1 MLLFLV
7 KRMYKKDE
15 ELWVTNISI
24 ARDVSIADL
33 RITIRKGQSKNLL
46 AKDRKGRLRFN
57 FTKVQ
62 LEKSIKSGSIFEK
75 NNILKIREVPPVIFN
90 NRVDVANLTNRASTR
105 LKRKPNEIEIPDF
118 PDLDF
123 DEISPEQYA
132 EENADMD
139 FEDRAP
145 ALAVDPKFKNFGD
158 DDE

>member
-1 MLLFLV
+1 
-7 KRMYKKDE
+7 MYKKDE
-15 ELWVTNISI
+15 ELWVTNISRQKD
-24 ARDVSIADL
+24 ASIGDL

-46 AKDRKGRLRFN
+46 AKDKKGRLRFN
-57 FTKVQ
+57 FTREQ
-62 LEKSIKSGSIFEK
+62 LDKSIRSGSIFE
-75 NNILKIREVPPVIFN
+75 NNNLKVREVAPVVFN
-90 NRVDVANLTNRASTR
+90 HRIDIANLTDRSFTR

-145 ALAVDPKFKNFGD
+145 ALAVDPKFKNMGD

>member
-1 MLLFLV
+1 MLWFLV
-7 KRMYKKDE
+7 RKVFKKDE
-15 ELWVTNISI
+15 ELWITNISRT
-24 ARDVSIADL
+24 RDVSITDL

-46 AKDRKGRLRFN
+46 AKDKKDRLRVN
-57 FTKVQ
+57 FTKEQ
-62 LEKSIKSGSIFEK
+62 IEKSIKSGSIAQK
-75 NNILKIREVPPVIFN
+75 GDVLKVRKVAPVVFN
-90 NRVDVANLTNRASTR
+90 HRVDIDETLSRSQTR
-105 LKRKPNEIEIPDF
+105 LKRKPNEIEVPDF

-145 ALAVDPKFKNFGD
+145 ALAVDPKFKNISS